1 MGMKY
6 VVLHGEGLAD
16 RPHPNLQGKTPL
28 QVAGTPN
35 MDFLAR
41 NGEFGL
47 LAIPAEG
54 LTPGSDLTELAML
67 GQDPRKS
74 YPGPAPFDAAGL
86 GVALGDQDVA
96 VRCHMVTLRSAQGGR
111 GAADLKKLGANV
123 ILEDETAG
131 GIQTEEARELID
143 AINEQLGSEV
153 IQFYPGTGH
162 RHVMVWV
169 GGKARITCHAPHD
182 VKDKPVADFLPTG
195 EGSEI
200 LRQVMEASLVILR
213 DHPVN
218 GQREKEGLKPANCLW
233 LWGQG
238 RATRLPSLTER
249 FNVTGA
255 IVSPSELHRGIGI
268 CLGLEGVAP
277 TEGTEPGAVPYRSVA
292 EAALSELE
300 KKDFVYVHVGMP
312 VDMAEEESK
321 AKLKLVEDFDR
332 DLVGTLLGGLSK
344 LGAHRVALACDHSGQ
359 QGPPSGQGGMP
370 PALFTLYQ
378 GPVARSQDG
387 ARGFNEADAMESQT
401 KLLDATKLM
410 ARLFRKG

>member
-153 IQFYPGTGH
+153 IQF
-162 RHVMVWV
+162 
-169 GGKARITCHAPHD
+169 
-182 VKDKPVADFLPTG
+182 
-195 EGSEI
+195 
-200 LRQVMEASLVILR
+200 
-213 DHPVN
+213 
-218 GQREKEGLKPANCLW
+218 
-233 LWGQG
+233 
-238 RATRLPSLTER
+238 
-249 FNVTGA
+249 
-255 IVSPSELHRGIGI
+255 
-268 CLGLEGVAP
+268 
-277 TEGTEPGAVPYRSVA
+277 
-292 EAALSELE
+292 
-300 KKDFVYVHVGMP
+300 
-312 VDMAEEESK
+312 
-321 AKLKLVEDFDR
+321 
-332 DLVGTLLGGLSK
+332 
-344 LGAHRVALACDHSGQ
+344 
-359 QGPPSGQGGMP
+359 
-370 PALFTLYQ
+370 
-378 GPVARSQDG
+378 
-387 ARGFNEADAMESQT
+387 
-401 KLLDATKLM
+401 
-410 ARLFRKG
+410 